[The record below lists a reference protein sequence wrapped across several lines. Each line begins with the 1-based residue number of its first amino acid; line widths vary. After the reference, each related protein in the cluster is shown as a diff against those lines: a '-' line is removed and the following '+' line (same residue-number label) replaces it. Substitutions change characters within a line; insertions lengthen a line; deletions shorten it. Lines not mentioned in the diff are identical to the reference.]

1 VAGSRPGI
9 AARGTP
15 PGTGPEAE
23 GAAAARRGTDED
35 ATDDAGSAR
44 PTPDRRAEQ
53 AGQQSDHDTWTPPT
67 REREPDY

>member
-1 VAGSRPGI
+1 
-9 AARGTP
+9 
-15 PGTGPEAE
+15 E